1 MIVVADSSPLVVLI
15 AIGHVEVLADLY
27 EQVAI
32 PPEVAAE
39 LGSPRRSESVG
50 AFIATS
56 PAWLQVRAPIS
67 IEEIFGLHAGEAAA
81 IALALEL
88 RADRIIIDET
98 SGRKAATERS
108 LPVIGTVG
116 VLELAADR
124 KILDLADAFEKV
136 KQTDFWVSPKFL
148 DERLALFRQREE
160 KSET

>member
-1 MIVVADSSPLVVLI
+1 MIVVADSSPLIVLI
-15 AIGHVEVLADLY
+15 AIGHVEVLADLD

-50 AFIATS
+50 AFITTP

-67 IEEIFGLHAGEAAA
+67 IEETIGLHSGEAAA

-108 LPVIGTVG
+108 LPGLI
-116 VLELAADR
+116 AA
-124 KILDLADAFEKV
+124 
-136 KQTDFWVSPKFL
+136 
-148 DERLALFRQREE
+148 
-160 KSET
+160 SEDV